1 MKNFNKDWN
10 SGIAIAS
17 LVESTAPGLFPEW
30 EDLLPENKLEN
41 AREAMKRAEE
51 WLGVPQVRGKT
62 TMSCN
67 TGSLSI
73 YIKFHNI
80 ALVK

>member
-10 SGIAIAS
+10 DGIAIAG
-17 LVESTAPGLFPEW
+17 LVEATAPGLFPEW

-41 AREAMKRAEE
+41 AKEAMKRAED

-62 TMSCN
+62 TS
-67 TGSLSI
+67 TLYGFLEHLHFLHFF
-73 YIKFHNI
+73 KT
-80 ALVK
+80 L

>member
-10 SGIAIAS
+10 DGIAIAS

-41 AREAMKRAEE
+41 AREAMKRAED
-51 WLGVPQVRGKT
+51 WLGVPQVRRKT
-62 TMSCN
+62 ASKH

-73 YIKFHNI
+73 YIF
-80 ALVK
+80 ALFLLL

>member
-10 SGIAIAS
+10 DGIAIAS

-41 AREAMKRAEE
+41 AREAMKRAED
-51 WLGVPQVRGKT
+51 WLGVPQVRRKT
-62 TMSCN
+62 TSKH

-73 YIKFHNI
+73 YIF
-80 ALVK
+80 ALFLLL